1 MFKHITSRPMR
12 VVMLWQI
19 VATLLLTL
27 GSGLLGGLEMGVS
40 ALLGG
45 LANQV
50 ADLAYALMVSGSK
63 VRSAGSV
70 LRILFRAEAVRV
82 TLIILL
88 LSAVLMGYARVN
100 SLMTLCSF
108 MMSVLIFRL
117 AICLKE

>member
-108 MMSVLIFRL
+108 MMSVLIFRM

>member
-19 VATLLLTL
+19 VTTLLLTL

>member
-12 VVMLWQI
+12 VVMLWQT

-27 GSGLLGGLEMGVS
+27 GSGLLGGLEMGMS

-70 LRILFRAEAVRV
+70 LRILFRAEAVRI

-88 LSAVLMGYARVN
+88 LSAVLVGYARVN

>member
-12 VVMLWQI
+12 VVMLCQI

-70 LRILFRAEAVRV
+70 LRILFRAEVVRV

-88 LSAVLMGYARVN
+88 LSAVLVGYARVN

-108 MMSVLIFRL
+108 MMSVLIFRM

>member
-12 VVMLWQI
+12 VVMLWQT

-27 GSGLLGGLEMGVS
+27 GSGLLGGLEMGLS

-70 LRILFRAEAVRV
+70 LRILFRAEAVRI

-88 LSAVLMGYARVN
+88 LSAVLVGYARVN

>member
-19 VATLLLTL
+19 MATLLLTL

-88 LSAVLMGYARVN
+88 LSAVLVGYARVN

-108 MMSVLIFRL
+108 MMSVLIFRM

>member
-12 VVMLWQI
+12 VVMLWQT

-88 LSAVLMGYARVN
+88 LSAVLVGYARVN

-108 MMSVLIFRL
+108 MMSVLIFRM

>member
-40 ALLGG
+40 AVLGG

-88 LSAVLMGYARVN
+88 LSAVLVGYARVN

-108 MMSVLIFRL
+108 MMSVLIFRM

>member
-88 LSAVLMGYARVN
+88 LSAVLVGYARVN

-108 MMSVLIFRL
+108 MMSVLIFRM

>member
-82 TLIILL
+82 ILIILL
-88 LSAVLMGYARVN
+88 LSAVLVGYARVN

-108 MMSVLIFRL
+108 MMSVLIFRF